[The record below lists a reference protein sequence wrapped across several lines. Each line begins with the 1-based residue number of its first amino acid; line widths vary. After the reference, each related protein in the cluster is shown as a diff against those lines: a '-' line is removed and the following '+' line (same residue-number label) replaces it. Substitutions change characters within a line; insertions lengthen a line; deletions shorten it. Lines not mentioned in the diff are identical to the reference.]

1 MKLSESTLQVLKNFA
16 NINPNIVIQGG
27 NEIKTISEAKD
38 TLASAE
44 LEDTFEAPFGEFG
57 IYDLHK
63 FLSIINLSSEPE
75 LKFSEKFVTISDDSG
90 RSKIKYHFSDPE
102 MLTSSKANVKMGDPE
117 VTFVLDQETLNKLKR
132 AASALGY
139 EELVITPSNKAIR
152 LTIRDTENPTSDS
165 FSIDVAGDYPEE
177 VDFTLVLNIADL
189 KLLPADYDV
198 GITSKLISS
207 FKSKTLECPVSY
219 WIALKRK
226 SSNYGE

>member
-16 NINPNIVIQGG
+16 NINPNIVIHGG

-44 LEDTFEAPFGEFG
+44 LEDTFEAPYGPFG

-63 FLSIINLSSEPE
+63 FLSIVGLSSSPE
-75 LKFSEKFVTISDDSG
+75 LKFSEKFVTIADDSG
-90 RSKIKYHFSDPE
+90 RSRIKYHFSDPE
-102 MLTSSKANVKMGDPE
+102 MLTSSTANVKMDSPE
-117 VTFVLDQETLNKLKR
+117 VSFSLDQNTLNNLKK

-139 EELVITPSNKAIR
+139 EELVITPGKNVVTLS
-152 LTIRDTENPTSDS
+152 IRDTENPTSDS
-165 FSIDVAGDYPEE
+165 YSIDVAGEFPDGI
-177 VDFTLVLNIADL
+177 DFTLVLNIADL

-198 GITSKLISS
+198 GISSKLISC
-207 FKSKTLECPVSY
+207 FKSKTLEKPISY

-226 SSNYGE
+226 SSSYGE